1 MTADSH
7 KTAALDLADR
17 EAVRAAVGR
26 YLDGGAR
33 PGERRAVERALLDDA
48 VAEVFAE
55 ELLLRHLLRHA
66 PPDVPPE
73 AVVARWEAAVLGQ
86 VAEDADAARADGP
99 GWFDSALDA
108 VGWSLRGPSL
118 AVSTAGARAARTGL
132 STVLYGAP
140 TTPAPKTPLWR
151 RALNRGIARLRK
163 KVDR

>member
-1 MTADSH
+1 MSEPTLIDL
-7 KTAALDLADR
+7 TDPDALR
-17 EAVRAAVGR
+17 AVIGR

-48 VAEVFAE
+48 VAQVFAE

-66 PPDVPPE
+66 PPDVPP
-73 AVVARWEAAVLGQ
+73 ADVVARWEAAVLGQ
-86 VAEDADAARADGP
+86 VEQATAAGTDGP
-99 GWFDSALDA
+99 GWFETALDA

-118 AVSTAGARAARTGL
+118 AVNTAGARAARTGL

-140 TTPAPKTPLWR
+140 ATPAPPKPLWR

-163 KVDR
+163 RGDR